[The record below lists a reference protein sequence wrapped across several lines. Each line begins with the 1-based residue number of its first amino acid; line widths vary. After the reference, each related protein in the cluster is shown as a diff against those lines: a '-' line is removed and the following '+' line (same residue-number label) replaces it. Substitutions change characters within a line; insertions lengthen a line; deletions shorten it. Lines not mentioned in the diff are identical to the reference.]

1 MYLNH
6 LILRKVQSSL
16 QISAALL
23 RNVTAAAHPLPERRF
38 RPLFPLRA
46 AALAEAAAARSAKR
60 DSTSRT
66 SRQSFQ
72 RIDVP

>member
-1 MYLNH
+1 
-6 LILRKVQSSL
+6 
-16 QISAALL
+16 
-23 RNVTAAAHPLPERRF
+23 LPERRF

-60 DSTSRT
+60 GSTSRT
-66 SRQSFQ
+66 PRRSFQ